1 MVSFPFG
8 AACAAASVT
17 AITSGALITHDL
29 RFVERTVLS
38 EDP

>member
-1 MVSFPFG
+1 
-8 AACAAASVT
+8 VT

-29 RFVERTVLS
+29 RFVKRTLLS